1 MALRELF
8 YYPDELL
15 HTVSAPVT
23 EFNDE
28 LKTLVSDMIE
38 TMYADEGIGLAAP
51 QIGVLK
57 RIVVINVE
65 GPQKPESELVLI
77 NPEFIAAEGE
87 AGIEEGCLSV
97 PELRAFIKRY
107 AKVTVR
113 AQDVNGNFF
122 EKSADDLLAI
132 CMQHEIDHLNGK
144 LFIDYLSVMKQNLY
158 RVKAAKLAR
167 ERKKARSNQR

>member
-1 MALRELF
+1 MSIRELY

-15 HTVSAPVT
+15 HKQSQVVT

-28 LKTLVSDMIE
+28 LKTLVADMIE

-65 GPQKPESELVLI
+65 GPNKPQAELVLI
-77 NPEFIAAEGE
+77 NPEFIFTEGE
-87 AGIEEGCLSV
+87 TGIEEGCLSV
-97 PELRAFIKRY
+97 PELRAFIKRFE
-107 AKVTVR
+107 KVTVR
-113 AQDVNGNFF
+113 AQDLNGNFF
-122 EKSADDLLAI
+122 EKEADGLLAI

-144 LFIDYLSVMKQNLY
+144 LFIDYLSLMKQNLY
-158 RVKAAKLAR
+158 RTKAMKLAR
-167 ERKKARSNQR
+167 DRKRAKNNK